1 MPLYIKD
8 AEVSGLAEDAV
19 KYLGAPN
26 KTEAVRQALKAAI
39 AEAKAKIPLEVRIKD
54 AQALAD
60 KLGRSTRP
68 MTTRRTWMTCGAY
81 DGCSSTPVPL
91 SPF

>member
-60 KLGRSTRP
+60 KLGPFDPT
-68 MTTRRTWMTCGAY
+68 Y
-81 DGCSSTPVPL
+81 DHKKDMDDLWGI
-91 SPF
+91 

>member
-8 AEVSGLAEDAV
+8 PEVSGLAEDAV

-39 AEAKAKIPLEVRIKD
+39 AEAKAKIPPEVRIAELQDRVAATLGPFDPTYDHK
-54 AQALAD
+54 AD
-60 KLGRSTRP
+60 MDDLWGI
-68 MTTRRTWMTCGAY
+68 
-81 DGCSSTPVPL
+81 
-91 SPF
+91 

>member
-8 AEVSGLAEDAV
+8 PEVSGLAEDAV

-39 AEAKAKIPLEVRIKD
+39 ADAKSKMPLSERIEAV
-54 AQALAD
+54 QALAD
-60 KLGRSTRP
+60 KLGPFDPT
-68 MTTRRTWMTCGAY
+68 Y
-81 DGCSSTPVPL
+81 DHKKDMDDLWGM
-91 SPF
+91 

>member
-8 AEVSGLAEDAV
+8 PEVSGLAEDAV
-19 KYLGAPN
+19 KYLGAAN

-39 AEAKAKIPLEVRIKD
+39 AEARAKVPIEERIKE

-60 KLGRSTRP
+60 KLGP
-68 MTTRRTWMTCGAY
+68 Y
-81 DGCSSTPVPL
+81 DPTYDHKADMDDLWGM
-91 SPF
+91 